1 MRWPKDAQGISRGGF
16 GMFRVCLVC
25 ARAAAA
31 TECLDQIYTAGR
43 EVSWGEMMGRESMD
57 HKRLS
62 EKD

>member
-43 EVSWGEMMGRESMD
+43 EVSWGEMMGRE
-57 HKRLS
+57 
-62 EKD
+62 